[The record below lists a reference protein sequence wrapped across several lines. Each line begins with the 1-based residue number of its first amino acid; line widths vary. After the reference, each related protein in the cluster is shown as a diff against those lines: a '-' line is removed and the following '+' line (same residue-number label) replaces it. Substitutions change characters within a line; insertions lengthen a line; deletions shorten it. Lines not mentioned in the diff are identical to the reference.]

1 MIRPSKSK
9 TSARTGGT
17 AGDGEL
23 GEGGGIQTFCSD
35 AIRPLGPRAAAG
47 SRPAAALVYIRA
59 MPSPSLGAALT
70 RREDPRLLMGQG
82 RFVGDEP
89 GAGVLHA
96 AFVRSPL
103 AHARL
108 LDLDLAAARR
118 LPGVVGAYAAADLG
132 LPARLA
138 FALLPGAFARPP
150 LAGGAV
156 RFPGEAGGRGGGPT
170 A

>member
-1 MIRPSKSK
+1 MQSQSASPRRSRWPVTQPRPELEATPSLAP
-9 TSARTGGT
+9 SALASFRHSSTPGRE
-17 AGDGEL
+17 AASGD
-23 GEGGGIQTFCSD
+23 
-35 AIRPLGPRAAAG
+35 
-47 SRPAAALVYIRA
+47 IRA
-59 MPSPSLGAALT
+59 MPRPGLGAALT

-118 LPGVVGAYAAADLG
+118 LRGVVGAYAAADL
-132 LPARLA
+132 
-138 FALLPGAFARPP
+138 
-150 LAGGAV
+150 
-156 RFPGEAGGRGGGPT
+156 
-170 A
+170 